1 MLGWGIARRQK
12 LALMWVTASWLIFAQ
27 VAGGTCNL
35 MDGAGCRLQTAVAE
49 G

>member
-12 LALMWVTASWLIFAQ
+12 LALMWVTVSWLILLAQ

-35 MDGAGCRLQTAVAE
+35 MGRAADCSS
-49 G
+49 